1 VSWRILLEDLARA
14 YSQAEAGK
22 VPELGSP
29 GARYQDW
36 ALHLHKAIRSGHWHA
51 ELDHWAALAEGLD
64 LNDPEPLIRY
74 QRRRRPEN
82 LAMLA
87 AMRTF
92 KTLFAET
99 RLPVALLR
107 AVGMSAFDRADPLKR
122 WVMRAAGGA

>member
-1 VSWRILLEDLARA
+1 LAGQGVNLGLA
-14 YSQAEAGK
+14 DAEVLAE
-22 VPELGSP
+22 EL
-29 GARYQDW
+29 A
-36 ALHLHKAIRSGHWHA
+36 
-51 ELDHWAALAEGLD
+51 AALAEGLD